1 MKPPSTHPGSFL
13 NLLRTPRLVETPP
26 LPQCEFCIIVPVRNE
41 ADGIETTLEALAH
54 QTDLKGKSFDFR
66 RYEVIVFANNCTDNS
81 AAIVTQFARKNP
93 NIVLHIVEKNLSP
106 EESYIGRV
114 RQMLMDEA
122 YRRLMRLGRLR
133 GVIASTD
140 GDTQVDRTW
149 VAATL
154 AEIRNGADAVGGRIV
169 TEKVDRHRLDPYTR
183 ACYLR
188 AVGYN
193 FLISQLEAYLDPDPF
208 DPLPRHY
215 QHMGASFAV
224 TAQIYGRSGGLPAV
238 QSSEDIALYQRLMRV
253 GARFRHSLDVR
264 VTTSARQ
271 VGRTD
276 MGMANQ
282 LQKWADMG
290 QQKQAFLVESAGA
303 IETRLRARRALRTLH
318 DRIKTDRVFRIH
330 EIVSSAQT
338 LGIST
343 DWLIKK
349 LMRSQSFVMLF
360 EEIEQRQQEE
370 GIWQERWQP
379 VPIENAIA
387 ELRFQV
393 ATLRSMPQT
402 SSKTLPRKLALSSK
416 SARRDR
422 ADISRR
428 VEPQETAV

>member
-1 MKPPSTHPGSFL
+1 M
-13 NLLRTPRLVETPP
+13 
-26 LPQCEFCIIVPVRNE
+26 PQCEFCIIVPVRNE

-253 GARFRHSLDVR
+253 GARFRHSLEVR

-303 IETRLRARRALRTLH
+303 IETRLRA
-318 DRIKTDRVFRIH
+318 
-330 EIVSSAQT
+330 
-338 LGIST
+338 
-343 DWLIKK
+343 
-349 LMRSQSFVMLF
+349 
-360 EEIEQRQQEE
+360 
-370 GIWQERWQP
+370 
-379 VPIENAIA
+379 
-387 ELRFQV
+387 
-393 ATLRSMPQT
+393 
-402 SSKTLPRKLALSSK
+402 
-416 SARRDR
+416 
-422 ADISRR
+422 
-428 VEPQETAV
+428 